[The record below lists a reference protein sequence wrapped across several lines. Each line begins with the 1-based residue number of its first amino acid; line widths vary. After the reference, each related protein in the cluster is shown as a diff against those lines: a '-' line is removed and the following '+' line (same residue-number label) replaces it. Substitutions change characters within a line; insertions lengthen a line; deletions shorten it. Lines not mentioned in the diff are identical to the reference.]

1 MRYMDY
7 DKFKKEYEAFEE
19 WNSDKGWEYLD
30 DETPKNNK
38 NWDLPNLNMYNQAD
52 LKDGKRWLKIV
63 EGYDGGKDTP
73 INEAVNRVRS
83 IREDIDRLVSER
95 FIGPVDNDGNF
106 YHPEAQNDMVNS
118 PAHYTRGTQE
128 VIDIIE
134 EAIQDA
140 PDVKAGMLQA
150 QTLKYLLRLWLKSNA
165 PQDASKARWYLNR
178 LIKHLEENE

>member
-7 DKFKKEYEAFEE
+7 ENFKKEFNRYNDHDWTED
-19 WNSDKGWEYLD
+19 DKRYAV
-30 DETPKNNK
+30 
-38 NWDLPNLNMYNQAD
+38 PN
-52 LKDGKRWLKIV
+52 LKDGHHWLKIV
-63 EGYDGGKDTP
+63 EGYDK
-73 INEAVNRVRS
+73 V
-83 IREDIDRLVSER
+83 
-95 FIGPVDNDGNF
+95 GPVDNDGNF

-150 QTLKYLLRLWLKSNA
+150 QVLKYLLRLWLKSNA
-165 PQDASKARWYLNR
+165 PQDAEKAQWYLTR
-178 LIKHLEENE
+178 LIKHLGETK

>member
-7 DKFKKEYEAFEE
+7 DKFKKEYSAFEE

-30 DETPKNNK
+30 NKTHKNNK
-38 NWDLPNLNMYNQAD
+38 RWDLPNLNMYDQAS
-52 LKDGKRWLKIV
+52 LKDGKKWLKIV
-63 EGYDGGKDTP
+63 EGYD
-73 INEAVNRVRS
+73 S
-83 IREDIDRLVSER
+83 
-95 FIGPVDNDGNF
+95 NF

-128 VIDIIE
+128 AIEIIE

-150 QTLKYLLRLWLKSNA
+150 QALKYLLRLWLKGNA
-165 PQDASKARWYLNR
+165 PQDAEKANWYLTR
-178 LIKHLEENE
+178 LIDHLGDTNINNA

>member
-7 DKFKKEYEAFEE
+7 NNFKKEYEEFEE
-19 WNSDKGWEYLD
+19 WNSDKGWEYL
-30 DETPKNNK
+30 K
-38 NWDLPNLNMYNQAD
+38 NWELPKLSIFNQE
-52 LKDGKRWLKIV
+52 GFEGGERWLKIA
-63 EGYDGGKDTP
+63 KDHDK
-73 INEAVNRVRS
+73 V
-83 IREDIDRLVSER
+83 L
-95 FIGPVDNDGNF
+95 PVDNDGNF

-150 QTLKYLLRLWLKSNA
+150 QVLKYLLRLWLKSNA
-165 PQDASKARWYLNR
+165 PQDAQKAQWYLTR
-178 LIKHLEENE
+178 LIKHLGETE

>member
-1 MRYMDY
+1 MDY
-7 DKFKKEYEAFEE
+7 DKLKKEYDAFEE
-19 WNSDKGWEYLD
+19 WTSDDDWE
-30 DETPKNNK
+30 
-38 NWDLPNLNMYNQAD
+38 LPS
-52 LKDGKRWLKIV
+52 LKDGKHWLRVV
-63 EGYDGGKDTP
+63 EGYDKT
-73 INEAVNRVRS
+73 
-83 IREDIDRLVSER
+83 
-95 FIGPVDNDGNF
+95 GPVDNDGNF

-165 PQDASKARWYLNR
+165 PQDAQKAKWYLER
-178 LIKHLEENE
+178 LIKHLGETK